1 MKIKLLFS
9 SSFLLA
15 IYSTIAFASDVEDI
29 KPILS
34 NNIHQRTLDERCD
47 GHASYV
53 MKLLKNRYNGE
64 SIAEQIEL
72 ADEWS
77 DPVYR
82 DEIKRIL
89 SGFIY
94 TLPIEHLESEI
105 KYQALHTYIAAYRNC
120 ITRYS

>member
-1 MKIKLLFS
+1 M
-9 SSFLLA
+9 
-15 IYSTIAFASDVEDI
+15 AFASDADNTKPNLNNNVVE
-29 KPILS
+29 
-34 NNIHQRTLDERCD
+34 RTLDDRCD
-47 GHASYV
+47 GHADYV

-64 SIAEQIEL
+64 SLTEQIEL
-72 ADEWS
+72 VEEWS

-94 TLPIEHLESEI
+94 TLPIEHLESDI

-120 ITRYS
+120 IRRYS